1 MAHMDI
7 REATR
12 SYEAWMGSCAP
23 VVEKHLRN
31 KHAKMEED
39 PFQFF
44 RGTYYRWAQLWCEV
58 CSEFQDAPI
67 VLSVGD
73 LHVDSFGTWRD
84 AEGRLCWGVDD
95 FDEAWPLP
103 YTNDLIRLV
112 TSARI
117 AKKVG
122 LLKLKTRTVCEVALE
137 AYRYTLRNHGC
148 PIVLAEEEQHLERL
162 GIAALKAPK
171 GFWEKLNAHPSLND
185 NVPADAR
192 GCFRKILPDGVRF
205 RVIRRE
211 AGLGSLGQQRFVAL
225 AECDGGFI
233 AREIKRVL
241 PSASLWLSGQTGH
254 KQTYYET
261 IMERAVRSRDPF
273 QKISKC
279 WIVRRL
285 SPDSNPIH
293 LEELNGERDEET
305 LLYAMGTETANVH
318 LGQPRARRMIL
329 ADLKRRDRR
338 WLRNAV
344 KRMAKTI
351 VADWKEFRR

>member
-1 MAHMDI
+1 MNI
-7 REATR
+7 SETTR
-12 SYEAWMGSCAP
+12 SYEGWMRSCAP

-31 KHAKMEED
+31 KHTKMQED
-39 PFQFF
+39 PFQFL
-44 RGTYYRWAQLWCEV
+44 RGTYYRWAQLWREV
-58 CSEFQDAPI
+58 CTECQEAAV

-112 TSARI
+112 TSA
-117 AKKVG
+117 KVARKIG
-122 LLKLKTRTVCEVALE
+122 LLKLKNKTVCDVVLE
-137 AYRYTLRNHGC
+137 GYEYTLRNQGC

-171 GFWEKLNAHPSLND
+171 GFWEKLNAHPSLNG
-185 NVPADAR
+185 NMPADAR
-192 GCFRKILPDGVRF
+192 KCFRKILPSATF
-205 RVIRRE
+205 KVIRRE

-233 AREIKRVL
+233 ARELKRVL
-241 PSASLWLSGQTGH
+241 PSASVWLGGRTGH
-254 KQTYYET
+254 RQIYYET
-261 IMERAVRSRDPF
+261 VMERAVRSHDPF
-273 QKISKC
+273 QKLSKC

-293 LEELNGERDEET
+293 LEELDGERDEET
-305 LLYAMGTETANVH
+305 LLYAMGTEIANVH

-329 ADLKRRDRR
+329 ADLARRGRG
-338 WLRNAV
+338 WLRKAA
-344 KRMAKTI
+344 KKMAKTI
-351 VADWKEFRR
+351 VAEWEEFRR

>member
-1 MAHMDI
+1 
-7 REATR
+7 
-12 SYEAWMGSCAP
+12 
-23 VVEKHLRN
+23 
-31 KHAKMEED
+31 MEED

-44 RGTYYRWAQLWCEV
+44 RGSYYRWAELWREV
-58 CSEFQDAPI
+58 CSESHDAPI

-112 TSARI
+112 TSAKI
-117 AKKVG
+117 ARKTG
-122 LLKLKTRTVCEVALE
+122 LLKLKTKTVCEVVLE
-137 AYRYTLRNHGC
+137 AYEYTLRNRGC
-148 PIVLAEEEQHLERL
+148 PIVLAEEERNLEKL

-171 GFWEKLNAHPSLND
+171 GFWEKLNAHPSING
-185 NVPADAR
+185 NMPADAR
-192 GCFRKILPDGVRF
+192 ECLRKILPDSIRF
-205 RVIRRE
+205 KVIRRE

-225 AECDGGFI
+225 AEYHGGFI

-241 PSASLWLSGQTGH
+241 PSASFWLTRRTGQY
-254 KQTYYET
+254 QTYYET
-261 IMERAVRSRDPF
+261 IMERSVRSHDPF
-273 QKISKC
+273 QKISTC

-293 LEELNGERDEET
+293 LEELDGERDEET

-318 LGQPRARRMIL
+318 LGQLRARRTIL
-329 ADLKRRDRR
+329 ADLNRRGRG
-338 WLRNAV
+338 WLGKAA
-344 KRMAKTI
+344 KRMAKRI
-351 VADWKEFRR
+351 LAEWEEFRE